1 MALMRR
7 YLDPSS
13 RLAEILFGLI
23 MTLTFTLGAGLV
35 IEEGPDATKELL
47 TGVIGCNIAW
57 GIIDGLLFVM
67 GAMYDRGAPFRAVR
81 LFRTKG
87 RDTTGEAI
95 DASIEETYG
104 EALSAETRRNIRTEI
119 LDHLATLQPGRVHP
133 TRDDVMGAVES
144 FLLVAATAVPA
155 VLPFLVIDDTMLALR
170 VSNFLLIALLY
181 FVGCQ
186 WASFINA
193 NRQRVG
199 LSMAL
204 GGLAIV
210 QLTILLGG

>member
-1 MALMRR
+1 MGK

-13 RLAEILFGLI
+13 RIAELLFGLI

-47 TGVIGCNIAW
+47 IGVIGCNIAW
-57 GIIDGLLFVM
+57 GLIDGILYIM
-67 GAMYDRGAPFRAVR
+67 GNMYARGAPFRAIQ
-81 LFRTKG
+81 LFRKKG
-87 RDTTGEAI
+87 REVAGAALDESVDQNYGGALSDTTKK
-95 DASIEETYG
+95 
-104 EALSAETRRNIRTEI
+104 ALRDEI
-119 LDHLATLQPGRVHP
+119 LDQLATLEPAPVRVA
-133 TRDDVMGAVES
+133 RDDLMGALAC

-155 VLPFLVIDDTMLALR
+155 VLPFLLINDMMLALR
-170 VSNFLLIALLY
+170 VSNFILIGLLY
-181 FVGCQ
+181 GIGYQ

-204 GGLAIV
+204 GGLVIV
-210 QLTILLGG
+210 QLTIFLGG